1 MQNSLFQ
8 FSDHNQPLAYKVRPQ
23 KFDGFY
29 GQDFIKSTLEKF
41 NSSNCPH
48 FILHG
53 PAGTGK
59 TTAAL
64 ILGNH
69 LGLDVQ
75 VFNAVLGGISDLKK
89 ILIHIKDQ
97 KNLYQKKCI
106 LFVDE
111 VHRIHKAA
119 QDALLPYL
127 EKGDFIFIG
136 ATTEHPQIVLNKAL
150 LSRVNLLKFKTHNE
164 ESLQKILETG
174 NTNLNL
180 SKEIIELIIGFSNG
194 DARFALSKL
203 ERIYESKLE
212 DIEEIKT
219 LLSQESRF
227 YDKKATRHYDVI
239 SAFIKSIR
247 GSNVDAALIYLAIM
261 LDGGED
267 PVFIARRLMILASE
281 DIGNADI
288 HALTMANNAHYAVAN
303 LGMPEARITLSQACI
318 YLAKS
323 PKSNS
328 AYKAIDRALNIVK
341 NRSTIEVPTHLRN
354 YHPDKM
360 HYKYPHNYEGN
371 FVEQVYSNINEQ
383 VYKD

>member
-1 MQNSLFQ
+1 MQDSLFQ
-8 FSDHNQPLAYKVRPQ
+8 HSDHNQPLAYKIRPTT
-23 KFDGFY
+23 FVGFH
-29 GQDFIKSTLEKF
+29 GQDFIKSSLEKF
-41 NSSNCPH
+41 NSLNCPH

-64 ILGNH
+64 ILGKH
-69 LGLDVQ
+69 LRLEVE
-75 VFNAVLGGISDLKK
+75 VFNAVLGGINDLKK
-89 ILIHIKDQ
+89 ILTHIKDQ
-97 KNLYQKKCI
+97 KNLYKKKCI

-127 EKGDFIFIG
+127 ERGDFIFIG

-150 LSRVNLLKFKTHNE
+150 LSRVNLLRFNSHSN
-164 ESLQKILETG
+164 ESLKEILKTG
-174 NTNLNL
+174 NAEL
-180 SKEIIELIIGFSNG
+180 EVPEEVIDLIINFSNG

-203 ERIYESKLE
+203 ERIFESKLI

-219 LLSQESRF
+219 LLSQEARF
-227 YDKKATRHYDVI
+227 YDKKSTRHYDVI

-247 GSNVDAALIYLAIM
+247 GSDIDAALIYLAVM

-267 PVFIARRLMILASE
+267 PVFIARRMMILASE

-288 HALTMANNAHYAVAN
+288 HALSMANNAHYAVKN

-318 YLAKS
+318 YLAKA
-323 PKSNS
+323 PKSNN
-328 AYKAIDRALNIVK
+328 AYKAIDKALEVVKSRA
-341 NRSTIEVPTHLRN
+341 TIKVPTHLRN
-354 YHPDKM
+354 YHPDKQ

-371 FVEQVYSNINEQ
+371 FVEQVYSTINEKI
-383 VYKD
+383 YKD